1 MIITW
6 KYLPKQVGIPGHLQT
21 GFMENPGFV
30 FRDKALQRDFFT
42 EKNPQLMV
50 KPGGLGRLVV
60 WIPRDW
66 QPWVYPDSN
75 PKPLNAPKPT
85 GFIISW
91 NLLPPFKT
99 MKHGDFLSTFYDL
112 CFIQRRKLFFFF
124 GGGGGEIFCILFI
137 WTNCQQRRKCYYPP
151 WN

>member
-6 KYLPKQVGIPGHLQT
+6 KYLPKQVGIPGHLKT

-60 WIPRDW
+60 WIPRI
-66 QPWVYPDSN
+66 PVM
-75 PKPLNAPKPT
+75 K
-85 GFIISW
+85 GIG
-91 NLLPPFKT
+91 NLGARTPIRIPN
-99 MKHGDFLSTFYDL
+99 H
-112 CFIQRRKLFFFF
+112 
-124 GGGGGEIFCILFI
+124 
-137 WTNCQQRRKCYYPP
+137 
-151 WN
+151 